1 MGRYGIIACIAAA
14 AVLTAAP
21 VAAGFLTAEDSR
33 LSKFAFQAA
42 GADRWS
48 EVRRLAGRIKD
59 PLTVKIFR
67 WLDSSRRGTEA
78 SFEEIAGFMA
88 NNPDWPGQSLL
99 QRRAEEAMT
108 AKTPDSA
115 VLAWFRTRQP
125 VCTDGSVRYGAA
137 LLASGDREKARRVL
151 RDVWINGDF
160 GKKQEK
166 NFYRRYRKLLTREDH
181 IARLDRLLWDGRD
194 WPVRRMLW
202 KVNPGY
208 RALAVARLFLRH
220 GRGNVDTAIAA
231 VPERLK
237 NDPGLVYERLRWRRR
252 KGRDLS
258 ARELLDEPPEELERP
273 AVWWVERAFLARRAL
288 QRGHVSAAYR
298 LAKNHSLV
306 AGGASFAEAE
316 WLSGWIALRFLREV
330 KIAKD
335 HFLAMFEAVRY
346 PVSRARGAYWLA
358 RTAKAMNDAKSA
370 DKWYRI
376 AAGFPTAYYGQ
387 LAASW
392 IGPGHGLVFP
402 SDPISDSAQVEAFE
416 SHELT
421 RGIRIMG
428 DLDQKDRIDPFVRA
442 LSAVRKVP
450 DWRSLTAALARMQG
464 RPDLAIKVAKASTR
478 DGRDLVETGYPA
490 LIPPP
495 LADRSG
501 KPLVEVPLV
510 LATIRQE
517 SAFNPLATSP
527 KGARGLMQLMPRTAH
542 RTAGKLKLPYSPRRL
557 TTDPDYNMILGQA
570 HLADMIELF
579 DGSYIM
585 ALAAYNAGPS
595 KVRKWRR
602 RNGDPR
608 DYAVDAIDWIE
619 LIPIDETR
627 NYIQRVMED
636 LQIYRHRLAD
646 AQMALSLEN
655 DLRR

>member
-1 MGRYGIIACIAAA
+1 VARYGIIACIAAA
-14 AVLTAAP
+14 AVLTAPP
-21 VAAGFLTAEDSR
+21 VAAGLLTAEDSR

-42 GADRWS
+42 DADRWS
-48 EVRRLAGRIKD
+48 KVRRLAGRIKD

-78 SFEEIAGFMA
+78 SFEEIAAFMA
-88 NNPDWPGQSLL
+88 KNPDWPRQSLL

-108 AKTPDSA
+108 AKTPHSA
-115 VLAWFRTRQP
+115 ILAWFKARQP
-125 VCTDGSVRYGAA
+125 VSTDGSVRYGAS
-137 LLASGDREKARRVL
+137 LLALGNREKARRVL

-160 GKKQEK
+160 GKRQEK

-208 RALAVARLFLRH
+208 RALAVARLFLRQE
-220 GRGNVDTAIAA
+220 RGNVDSAIAA

-258 ARELLDEPPEELERP
+258 ARQLLDEPPEELGRP
-273 AVWWVERAFLARRAL
+273 AAWWAERDFLARRAL
-288 QRGHVSAAYR
+288 RRGHISAAYR

-306 AGGASFAEAE
+306 AGAGFAEAE
-316 WLSGWIALRFLREV
+316 WLAGWIALRFLGDI
-330 KIAKD
+330 KTAKD
-335 HFLAMFEAVRY
+335 HFLTMFKAVRY

-358 RTAKAMNDAKSA
+358 RAAKAMNDAKNA
-370 DKWYRI
+370 DKWYRV
-376 AAGFPTAYYGQ
+376 AASFPTAYYGQ

-392 IGPGHGLVFP
+392 LGPGHGLAFP
-402 SDPISDSAQVEAFE
+402 SDPISNSAQVEAFE

-428 DLDQKDRIDPFVRA
+428 DLDQKNRIDPFVRA

-517 SAFNPLATSP
+517 SAFNPLARSP

-542 RTAGKLKLPYSPRRL
+542 RAAGKLKLPYSPRRL
-557 TTDPDYNMILGQA
+557 TADPDYNMTLGQA
-570 HLADMIELF
+570 HLAYLIELF

-608 DYAVDAIDWIE
+608 DHAVDAIDWIE

-627 NYIQRVMED
+627 NYIQRVMES

-646 AQMALSLEN
+646 TQMALSLEN

>member
-1 MGRYGIIACIAAA
+1 MRRYGVIACIAM
-14 AVLTAAP
+14 AVLTAPAA
-21 VAAGFLTAEDSR
+21 VAGLLTAEDDR

-42 GADRWS
+42 DAEKWS

-59 PLTVKIFR
+59 PLAVKIFR
-67 WLDSSRRGTEA
+67 WLDSSRPGTEA

-88 NNPDWPGQSLL
+88 KNPDWPGQSLL

-108 AKTPDSA
+108 AKTPDQA
-115 VLAWFRTRQP
+115 VITWFRARQP
-125 VCTDGSVRYGAA
+125 VSTDGGVRYGAA
-137 LLASGDREKARRVL
+137 LLASGDRGKARRVL

-160 GKKQEK
+160 SKRPEK
-166 NFYRRYRKLLTREDH
+166 DFYRRYRRILSREDH

-202 KVNPGY
+202 KVNPDY

-220 GRGNVDTAIAA
+220 RRGNVDTAITA
-231 VPERLK
+231 VPEHLK
-237 NDPGLVYERLRWRRR
+237 KDPGLVYERLRWRRR
-252 KGRDLS
+252 KGRSLS
-258 ARELLDEPPEELERP
+258 ARQLLDEPPEDLGRPAMWWLER
-273 AVWWVERAFLARRAL
+273 ALLARRAL
-288 QRGHVSAAYR
+288 QQGHVSAAYR
-298 LAKNHSLV
+298 LAKNHGLK
-306 AGGASFAEAE
+306 AGAGFADAE
-316 WLSGWIALRFLREV
+316 WLAGWIALRFL
-330 KIAKD
+330 KD
-335 HFLAMFEAVRY
+335 INVSKGHFLAMFEAVRY
-346 PVSRARGAYWLA
+346 PVSRSRGAYWLA
-358 RTAKAMNDAKSA
+358 RAAEAVNDAKSA
-370 DKWYRI
+370 SKWYRV
-376 AAGFPTAYYGQ
+376 AASFPTAYYGQ

-392 IGPGHGLVFP
+392 LGPGHGLVFP
-402 SDPISDSAQVEAFE
+402 ADPIPDQAQVKDFE

-421 RGIRIMG
+421 RATRIMG
-428 DLDQKDRIDPFVRA
+428 DLDQKDRIGPFVRA

-450 DWRSLTAALARMQG
+450 DWRFLTAALARLQG

-478 DGRDLVETGYPA
+478 DGRDLVESGYPA

-501 KPLVEVPLV
+501 KPLIEVPLV

-517 SAFNPLATSP
+517 SAFNPLATSSM
-527 KGARGLMQLMPRTAH
+527 GARGLMQLMPRTAR
-542 RTAGKLKLPYSPRRL
+542 RTAGKLKLPYSRGRL

-570 HLADMIELF
+570 YLAGLIKLY
-579 DGSYIM
+579 DGSYVL

-595 KVRKWRR
+595 KVRRWRR

-608 DYAVDAIDWIE
+608 DYAIDIIDWIE
-619 LIPIDETR
+619 LIPFDETR
-627 NYIQRVMED
+627 DYIQRVMES